1 MWIAIGLGLGK
12 GLGKGMR
19 WVWNLRTLLVL
30 DLRLEMGFLDEDE
43 WGVELRMDTRLG
55 MGLQS
60 KWLWVRDG
68 TGASL
73 GWVWG

>member
-43 WGVELRMDTRLG
+43 
-55 MGLQS
+55 
-60 KWLWVRDG
+60 
-68 TGASL
+68 
-73 GWVWG
+73 